1 MDGIKNEIENKIRD
15 LFKIIFHNAN
25 YLLLGGAAMNFNK
38 IKKINTKIL
47 SLITVQYNFLNI
59 FLE

>member
-47 SLITVQYNFLNI
+47 SLITV
-59 FLE
+59 